1 MMMCEMKQPF
11 SMLIRKKHLG
21 VIVEKNMETI
31 SPVQSR
37 SKTKSKRS
45 NVVPVQCFWWIPYF

>member
-45 NVVPVQCFWWIPYF
+45 NVVPVRCFWWIPYF